1 MASPHQVRQLEAIVR
16 IAESVAKMR
25 LSPVATEDDV
35 QTAIHM
41 FTVSTL
47 RAAKMGDIEIE
58 GVSEGAERTAEE
70 HIRKRVQIMMAV
82 TVSKLLSDLNDQGI
96 DRAVAQRA
104 LNAMVRQGD
113 FQEVAM
119 GKKVKRL
126 R

>member
-1 MASPHQVRQLEAIVR
+1 
-16 IAESVAKMR
+16 
-25 LSPVATEDDV
+25 
-35 QTAIHM
+35 M

-47 RAAKMGDIEIE
+47 RAAKMGDVELE
-58 GVSEGAERTAEE
+58 GMGAGDGAEHTAEE

-82 TVSKLLSDLNDQGI
+82 SVSKLLAELNDTGI

-104 LNAMVRQGD
+104 LAAMVRQGD
-113 FQEVAM
+113 FQELAM

>member
-1 MASPHQVRQLEAIVR
+1 
-16 IAESVAKMR
+16 
-25 LSPVATEDDV
+25 
-35 QTAIHM
+35 
-41 FTVSTL
+41 
-47 RAAKMGDIEIE
+47 MGDIEIE

-82 TVSKLLSDLNDQGI
+82 NVSKLLGDLNDQGI